1 MKGKVMQAPRF
12 VLFALVPFTMAVN
25 AETILWHHFDERSP
39 GETAQTTDVFV
50 NSASSDY
57 SSGAAYSIDTGTSLG
72 SDPDF
77 MPTFAPPC
85 YREAIYDPVSG
96 EVYTNTASISFR
108 TEGTSSAV
116 SSTSRRS
123 RAGTARISSPPAAV
137 RADSRRSGRLAAA
150 RA

>member
-1 MKGKVMQAPRF
+1 MKKNEVLT
-12 VLFALVPFTMAVN
+12 VLFASALSAMAVK

-39 GETAQTTDVFV
+39 GETAQATDVFV

-57 SSGAAYSIDTGTSLG
+57 SSGAAYSINTGTTLG
-72 SDPDF
+72 SDPAF

-108 TEGTSSAV
+108 TDG
-116 SSTSRRS
+116 
-123 RAGTARISSPPAAV
+123 P
-137 RADSRRSGRLAAA
+137 
-150 RA
+150 